1 MRLLL
6 DAHVSARAIAS
17 ALRER
22 GHDVRAVD
30 EERALDGWED
40 QSLLELAAAE
50 QRIVVACNVKDFAR
64 LVGERV
70 AGGGHHAGC
79 LLVVGID
86 HSEFGLMLRLIDA
99 AVAERPDQAA
109 WRDHALWGTRAAG
122 N

>member
-1 MRLLL
+1 VRLLL

-22 GHDVRAVD
+22 GHDVGAVD
-30 EERALDGWED
+30 EERALD
-40 QSLLELAAAE
+40 
-50 QRIVVACNVKDFAR
+50 VKDFAR

-79 LLVVGID
+79 L
-86 HSEFGLMLRLIDA
+86 S
-99 AVAERPDQAA
+99 A